1 MSLGQDES
9 VAAPEATEEDEESQI
24 IRAANENWILL
35 SQDLPLEELA
45 KSEGSGEA
53 ETKDAEAE
61 PVEQVPG
68 SGDEELTKNSLNTA
82 KLANAAMFMRPQAG
96 SMEVDTAAAED
107 LRLRKC

>member
-1 MSLGQDES
+1 M
-9 VAAPEATEEDEESQI
+9 
-24 IRAANENWILL
+24 
-35 SQDLPLEELA
+35 EELA

-61 PVEQVPG
+61 SVEPVAEQVPG
-68 SGDEELTKNSLNTA
+68 SGAEELTKNSLNKA